1 MCQGGIGAGLRKR
14 FLNIREN
21 REDPVHI
28 QRPISPF
35 TVGVKLYLG
44 SSGAADKQGFTALQL
59 LNILG
64 GFLFAPH
71 SHHKSTGS
79 GSDGRRHR
87 GAGHGCETSSGR
99 RAEHI
104 DPGAAISG
112 FMRPVRVNP
121 LLELTNRLLLYAL
134 KVEVVR
140 DTSAAEGAVMVV
152 LGSGL
157 RKVTSGA
164 INRRPEAR
172 YGSSPHC
179 CCWNTH

>member
-1 MCQGGIGAGLRKR
+1 MCRGGIGAGLRKR

-44 SSGAADKQGFTALQL
+44 PSGAADKQGFQL
-59 LNILG
+59 CIVKYLG
-64 GFLFAPH
+64 RISFCPPLD
-71 SHHKSTGS
+71 HKSTGS

-104 DPGAAISG
+104 DSRCCDIRLYETCTCKSPAGVDEQAVIVCVESRSG
-112 FMRPVRVNP
+112 QGHLRRRGRSDGGVGVR
-121 LLELTNRLLLYAL
+121 
-134 KVEVVR
+134 
-140 DTSAAEGAVMVV
+140 SQ
-152 LGSGL
+152 
-157 RKVTSGA
+157 
-164 INRRPEAR
+164 
-172 YGSSPHC
+172 GSSPHC